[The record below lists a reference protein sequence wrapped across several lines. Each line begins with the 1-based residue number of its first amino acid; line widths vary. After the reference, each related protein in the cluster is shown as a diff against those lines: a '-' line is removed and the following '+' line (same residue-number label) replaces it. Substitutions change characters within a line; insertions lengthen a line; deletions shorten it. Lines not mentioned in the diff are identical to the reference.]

1 MEGEKA
7 IGQIAKLTLILAGV
21 GAVLMVPLGA
31 DAFAGFVLGAL
42 LIYAHYIL
50 LVGFITKL
58 VKREKGP
65 SSLLTFLI
73 FLLSLLLIVAAT
85 IFLAKKA
92 KNMLIYYFLG
102 LMTLAVSANIVGL
115 KFLLRKGKNG
125 GKTLDS

>member
-7 IGQIAKLTLILAGV
+7 IGQIAKLTLILAGA
-21 GAVLMVPLGA
+21 GALLMVPLGA

-42 LIYAHYIL
+42 LIYGHYLL
-50 LVGFITKL
+50 LVNFITRL

-65 SSLLTFLI
+65 SAILTFLI
-73 FLLSLLLIVAAT
+73 FLLSLLLIIAAT

-115 KFLLRKGKNG
+115 KLLLRKGKNG